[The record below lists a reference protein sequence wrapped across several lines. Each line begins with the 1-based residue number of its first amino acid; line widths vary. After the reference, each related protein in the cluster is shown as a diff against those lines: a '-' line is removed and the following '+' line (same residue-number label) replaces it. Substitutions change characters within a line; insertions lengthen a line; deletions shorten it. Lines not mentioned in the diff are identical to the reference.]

1 LKDVEAS
8 ASEERQVF
16 DIPAIRIE
24 VTAHRAEIKVCPHCG
39 QENRGEFPEGVT
51 QPTQY
56 GNEVKT
62 WAAYFTN
69 QHFIS
74 VERTAQIFED
84 LLKQR
89 VSEATVLK
97 ASEELSE
104 CISPAGESVK
114 EQLSKADVL
123 NLDESG
129 LRVKGALHWLHVT
142 STEQA
147 THYEVHAKRGKEAMD
162 ECVAS

>member
-1 LKDVEAS
+1 VKTAGY
-8 ASEERQVF
+8 EERQVF

-24 VTAHRAEIKVCPHCG
+24 VTAHQAEIKVCPKCG
-39 QENRGEFPEGVT
+39 KENKGEFPARVT

-56 GNEVKT
+56 GSEVKT
-62 WAAYFTN
+62 WASYFTN

-74 VERTAQIFED
+74 VERTAQVFED
-84 LLKQR
+84 LLKHS

-104 CISPAGESVK
+104 CISPAVEEVK
-114 EQLSKADVL
+114 EQLRKAEVL

-129 LRVKGALHWLHVT
+129 LREKDHCIGC
-142 STEQA
+142 
-147 THYEVHAKRGKEAMD
+147 M
-162 ECVAS
+162 